1 MNKAIYQPKGKAGEY
16 AEWACNLFVGCS
28 NNCSYCYCKKGVL
41 AHAMGGPVA
50 TLKKCFRDPEHALQ
64 VFIKE
69 LEANLPELQ
78 KSSLFFTF
86 TSDPMIGETAFLHWS
101 CIIEAVKRGVRCQV
115 LTKNAQFPLD
125 PKMGELFQAV
135 GDKAR
140 DMIAWGFTLTGCDEL
155 EPGASP
161 NSQRIVAMKQLHDAG
176 FRTFASLEPVVDP
189 RKTAIMAMCSADC
202 CDLFK
207 VGLMSG
213 VSKSYYDSDR
223 VVEMCQ
229 AIDRTHVPAYYKH
242 SLTDF
247 LGLVRWKPIDIFS
260 MARNGNSAKR

>member
-16 AEWACNLFVGCS
+16 AKWACNLFVGCS
-28 NNCSYCYCKKGVL
+28 NNCSYCYCKRGVL
-41 AHAMGGPVA
+41 AHAMGGSVA

-69 LEANLPELQ
+69 LEANLSELRE
-78 KSSLFFTF
+78 SSLFFTF
-86 TSDPMIGETAFLHWS
+86 SSDPMIGETAFLHWS

-125 PKMGELFQAV
+125 PKMGDLFLEV
-135 GDKAR
+135 GNSAR

-161 NSQRIVAMKQLHDAG
+161 NEERINAMRQLHSAG

-189 RKTAIMAMCSADC
+189 AKTRKMAAWSTDC

-207 VGLMSG
+207 VGLQSG
-213 VSKSYYDSDR
+213 VPKSYYDRNAVQWMADR
-223 VVEMCQ
+223 IKEMEV
-229 AIDRTHVPAYYKH
+229 RSYFKH

-247 LGLVRWKPIDIFS
+247 LGWGREEPVDIFS
-260 MARNGNSAKR
+260 IKRNGNTTQR

>member
-28 NNCSYCYCKKGVL
+28 NNCSYCYCKRGVL

-50 TLKKCFRDPEHALQ
+50 TLKKCFKNPEHALE
-64 VFIKE
+64 VFKKE

-86 TSDPMIGETAFLHWS
+86 TSDPMIGETAFLHWA
-101 CIIEAVKRGVRCQV
+101 CITEAVKRGVRCQV

-140 DMIAWGFTLTGCDEL
+140 DMVAWGFTLTGCDEL

-161 NSQRIVAMKQLHDAG
+161 NVERISAMRQLHLAG

-189 RKTAIMAMCSADC
+189 AKTRKMAALSADC

-207 VGLMSG
+207 VGLQSG
-213 VSKSYYDSDR
+213 VPKSYYDRNAVALMADHIKSMK
-223 VVEMCQ
+223 VCS
-229 AIDRTHVPAYYKH
+229 YFKH

-247 LGLVRWKPIDIFS
+247 MGWEREEPVDIFS
-260 MARNGNSAKR
+260 IKRNGSTPQR